1 MKCIAVQ
8 QKRSTQNGSVF
19 VYEHAC
25 GQCMACRIR
34 RREEWM
40 TRILMEN
47 CVHASSLFVTLTYD
61 LEHCPPSG
69 SLCKRD
75 VQLFLKRLRKCV
87 YPRLIRHFIVGEYGS
102 RSQRPHYHA
111 VLFGLELDDEK
122 VIGEAWKN
130 GFVTLSELNRSRAR
144 YAARYIMKKLT
155 SPGSFSD
162 GRAPEFS
169 IMSKRPGLGVV
180 LLHSVADSALRGGI
194 STDVGPF
201 QDVKAKVMLSTT
213 PGYIRIDGKKCPLD
227 PFLKEKLSRLLGDP
241 GRSTLRRAIANE
253 SKTNPSMTEM
263 EATWRREQQENKV
276 ADVVRRSRSGE
287 V

>member
-8 QKRSTQNGSVF
+8 QKRSSYNGSEF

-25 GQCMACRIR
+25 GQCMPCRIR
-34 RREEWM
+34 RREEWT
-40 TRILMEN
+40 TRILMES
-47 CVHASSLFVTLTYD
+47 CSHASSLFVTLTYAP
-61 LEHCPPSG
+61 ECVPPGASVW
-69 SLCKRD
+69 KRD
-75 VQLFLKRLRKCV
+75 VQLFLKRLRKSV
-87 YPRLIRHFIVGEYGS
+87 YPRLIRHFVVGEYGT

-111 VLFGLELDDEK
+111 VLFGMDLDDEK

-169 IMSKRPGLGVV
+169 IMSKRPGLGVS
-180 LLHSVADSALRGGI
+180 LLQSAADSALRGGI

-201 QDVKAKVMLSTT
+201 QDVKAKVMLCTT
-213 PGYIRIDGKKCPLD
+213 PGYIRMDGKKCPLD
-227 PFLKEKLSRLLGDP
+227 PFLREKLSRLLGDP

-253 SKTNPSMTEM
+253 SKTVPSMTEM
-263 EATWRREQQENKV
+263 EATFRREQQENKV
-276 ADVVRRSRSGE
+276 ADVVRRSRCGE